1 MGYCS
6 STGRASNRRVWLGSI
21 LGLFG
26 CAKRQPLPVYAT
38 VPRFTLTSQDG
49 APFGT
54 EQLAGKPWLGSL
66 FFATCTGPCPR
77 LNRQIQEL
85 QERTYNFK
93 GLPIVSITVDP
104 AQDTPEA
111 LAAYAKRY
119 SADPARWRFLTGARD
134 TISAIARDDFQVG
147 ELDTSRTHSTRV
159 MLVDGQGRVRGHYPV
174 NEKEELDALLRGI
187 SQLYEEGS

>member
-26 CAKRQPLPVYAT
+26 CAKRQSLPVYST
-38 VPRFTLTSQDG
+38 VPRFSLTAQDG
-49 APFGT
+49 STFGS

-85 QERTYNFK
+85 QERTYAFK
-93 GLPIVSITVDP
+93 GLQIVSITVDP
-104 AQDTPEA
+104 SEDTPES
-111 LAAYAKRY
+111 LDAYGKRY
-119 SADPARWRFLTGARD
+119 KADPTRWRFLTGARD
-134 TISAIARDDFQVG
+134 TISAIAREGFQVG

-174 NEKEELDALLRGI
+174 NEKEELDALLRDI

>member
-26 CAKRQPLPVYAT
+26 CAKRQSLPVYST
-38 VPRFTLTSQDG
+38 VPRFSLTAQDG
-49 APFGT
+49 STFGS

-77 LNRQIQEL
+77 FNRQIQEL
-85 QERTYNFK
+85 QERTYAFK
-93 GLPIVSITVDP
+93 GLQIVSITVDP
-104 AQDTPEA
+104 SEDTPES
-111 LAAYAKRY
+111 LDAYSKRY
-119 SADPARWRFLTGARD
+119 KADPTRWRFLTGARD
-134 TISAIARDDFQVG
+134 TISAIAREGFQVG

-174 NEKEELDALLRGI
+174 NEKEELDALLRDI

>member
-21 LGLFG
+21 VALSG
-26 CAKRQPLPVYAT
+26 CAKRQPLPVHAT
-38 VPRFTLTSQDG
+38 VPRFTLTAQDG
-49 APFGT
+49 SPFGS
-54 EQLAGKPWLGSL
+54 EQLACKPWLGSL

-77 LNRQIQEL
+77 LNRQILEL
-85 QERTYNFK
+85 QERTYSFPA
-93 GLPIVSITVDP
+93 LQIVSITVDP
-104 AQDTPEA
+104 DQDTPGV

-119 SADPARWRFLTGARD
+119 KADPARWRFLTGARD
-134 TISAIARDDFQVG
+134 TISAIARDGFQVG

-174 NEKEELDALLRGI
+174 NEKEELDALLRDI